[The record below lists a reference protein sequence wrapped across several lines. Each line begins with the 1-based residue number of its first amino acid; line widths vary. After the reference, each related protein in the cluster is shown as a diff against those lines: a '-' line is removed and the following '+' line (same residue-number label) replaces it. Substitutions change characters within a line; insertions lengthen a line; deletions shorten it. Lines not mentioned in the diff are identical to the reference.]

1 VPLVGERVAAGM
13 AKHVR
18 IRSTLCGRLLD
29 ALIDRYCPNPSDRLI
44 AASILSRFEN
54 SPYADRFVE
63 PLLAEAMA
71 INARALA
78 GELSPVQAREL
89 LMSTAESGFGLPP
102 HLLSD
107 VEAAFND
114 TLGAVGGEETEPQAD
129 VAAGPRAELIRKLF
143 APEDRAAAEALAKA
157 LDADPRSASRTE
169 ALLHEVAQT
178 TDMTPEAA
186 YSYIADFARSIGIP
200 EHLVTSALHTIGAP
214 AQRAHEEQT
223 FNELVGDLSP
233 QHRAA
238 LSDAER
244 RQAREEADQY
254 ERMMRENP
262 SEYWKP
268 QNQEAYRQALE
279 RSIAVP
285 VPVAPAAPADG
296 GPAAPAATPP
306 LTQPAPSS
314 G

>member
-1 VPLVGERVAAGM
+1 M
-13 AKHVR
+13 AQY
-18 IRSTLCGRLLD
+18 D
-29 ALIDRYCPNPSDRLI
+29 ALVDRL
-44 AASILSRFEN
+44 FP
-54 SPYADRFVE
+54 SPADRLFATSFVE
-63 PLLAEAMA
+63 HFAAAPFADRIIPALLQEAA
-71 INARALA
+71 QVNPRILA
-78 GELSPVQAREL
+78 GELTPEQGREL
-89 LMSTAESGFGLPP
+89 LMSTAREGFGFAP
-102 HLLSD
+102 HVVADAQAWL
-107 VEAAFND
+107 ND
-114 TLGAVGGEETEPQAD
+114 MVAQSGGEETEPQAD
-129 VAAGPRAELIRKLF
+129 VAGPRAELIRKLF

-178 TDMTPEAA
+178 TDMDPQTS
-186 YSYIADFARSIGIP
+186 YDYIASFARSIGIP
-200 EHLVTSALHTIGAP
+200 EHLVTSALDAISAP
-214 AQRAHEEQT
+214 AQRAHEEQR

-244 RQAREEADQY
+244 RQAREEANQY

-296 GPAAPAATPP
+296 GPALPATAPPAATPP
-306 LTQPAPSS
+306 LTQPAVATP